1 VLYACGYQ
9 SSGSQPLPTGVD
21 TVAIHVVTNR
31 SRQTGLEVALTN
43 ALVKEF
49 IQHRK
54 GMVVDEAQAQ
64 SVLSGTILSLQ
75 TDVTSR
81 TTTRTVVQR
90 RITITLSLTLNN
102 SSGDVIWEDNNLR
115 SRQSYSVS
123 DDAIATEANRRQ
135 AIDRAVRRLAEDA
148 YNGIVHGF

>member
-1 VLYACGYQ
+1 M
-9 SSGSQPLPTGVD
+9 
-21 TVAIHVVTNR
+21 
-31 SRQTGLEVALTN
+31 TN

-49 IQHRK
+49 VQHRK
-54 GMVVDEAQAQ
+54 GLVVDEAQAQ

-90 RITITLSLTLNN
+90 RIAITLSLTLHNT
-102 SSGDVIWEDNNLR
+102 SGDVIWRDSSLR

-123 DDAIATEANRRQ
+123 NDAIVTETNRRQ
-135 AIDRAVRRLAEDA
+135 AIDRAVQRLAEDA
-148 YNGIVHGF
+148 FNAIVHGF